1 MQITEACQV
10 HNLQGRL
17 AGSNKVGTSNS
28 SPVCWQNSFLFGEK
42 SHFLLKPS
50 SDWMRPSNTMEGN
63 LFCSKFSDFNINLSS
78 VQSLSRVQLCDPM
91 VCSTPGLPVHYQF
104 PELAQT
110 HVHRISDALQ
120 PSHPLSSLSLP
131 AFNLSQ
137 DLFQ

>member
-50 SDWMRPSNTMEGN
+50 SDWMRPAHIMEGN
-63 LFCSKFSDFNINLSS
+63 LLYSKSTELNVNL
-78 VQSLSRVQLCDPM
+78 
-91 VCSTPGLPVHYQF
+91 
-104 PELAQT
+104 
-110 HVHRISDALQ
+110 I
-120 PSHPLSSLSLP
+120 
-131 AFNLSQ
+131 
-137 DLFQ
+137 